1 MKKELVKEDKS
12 KEIKFSSERKNE
24 KIHRRV
30 RGIRTNKFNLSLGR
44 TGDREWGREQNLER
58 S

>member
-12 KEIKFSSERKNE
+12 EEIKFSSERKNE

-30 RGIRTNKFNLSLGR
+30 
-44 TGDREWGREQNLER
+44 
-58 S
+58 